1 MDGTYKLVRILPNG
15 NEMQIAPSLS
25 GESLIPIGE
34 GMAAAPEYAEWTLRV
49 IDPEGNT
56 VWENKKST
64 PGKAE
69 GTIE

>member
-25 GESLIPIGE
+25 SESLIPIGE
-34 GMAAAPEYAEWTLRV
+34 GMAATPEYIGWTLQV
-49 IDPEGNT
+49 IGPDGT
-56 VWENKKST
+56 IVWESKKNT

-69 GTIE
+69 GNVE